1 MGKYYIMFCEC
12 GRIHFLDNKKIVDI
26 CENGETVL
34 HVCTNCGK
42 THLIGLEDHGNS
54 EFWWYCYRVKR
65 TVNLDVEKERIKEVM
80 CTQGTPVFMKNC
92 REYANAY
99 VNGEFIYWEYNS
111 DTDYVRDEEV
121 DTKALIISI
130 DDDEKCE
137 ELSNLMCKIH
147 WAGTKFE
154 KDYNK

>member
-1 MGKYYIMFCEC
+1 
-12 GRIHFLDNKKIVDI
+12 
-26 CENGETVL
+26 
-34 HVCTNCGK
+34 
-42 THLIGLEDHGNS
+42 
-54 EFWWYCYRVKR
+54 
-65 TVNLDVEKERIKEVM
+65 M

-121 DTKALIISI
+121 DTKALIVTI